1 MAAAPVQTP
10 TTLLQLL
17 SQLEDAACED
27 ERQIQS
33 LREISIDL
41 QSRADIALE
50 QLHQFRASFAENEES
65 RDQLRRDVMNG
76 KRQPNQTQDAAEN
89 HRKENMELQRNLSEV
104 SKERDTLSQSNTQ
117 LRESLRSAD
126 TERISMKRQ
135 CEEEVAEL
143 SNNLREVE
151 KSRLEVRRELQELQ
165 TRRSGE
171 EPLNQ
176 MAAVSELHLEI
187 AEAVAQAM
195 KIERDN
201 QPMAPYVQPP
211 PFRPRGGY
219 GRGQNGDQTIGY
231 NDNRC
236 HRCGQSDHWIRDCP
250 NMGQRRSS
258 PNPNPNPYRGQGPQ
272 RGGPPGRGRGR
283 GMPPRTHTRCQLP
296 PWQRL

>member
-50 QLHQFRASFAENEES
+50 QLHQCRASFAANKES

-76 KRQPNQTQDAAEN
+76 KRQPNQTQDAAES
-89 HRKENMELQRNLSEV
+89 HRRESMELQRNLSDV

-165 TRRSGE
+165 TRRSVGG
-171 EPLNQ
+171 
-176 MAAVSELHLEI
+176 
-187 AEAVAQAM
+187 
-195 KIERDN
+195 
-201 QPMAPYVQPP
+201 AP
-211 PFRPRGGY
+211 
-219 GRGQNGDQTIGY
+219 
-231 NDNRC
+231 
-236 HRCGQSDHWIRDCP
+236 
-250 NMGQRRSS
+250 
-258 PNPNPNPYRGQGPQ
+258 
-272 RGGPPGRGRGR
+272 
-283 GMPPRTHTRCQLP
+283 
-296 PWQRL
+296 